1 MVGDG
6 QIRRRGWTLRA
17 QLSLA
22 FVLVAVASVA
32 LVGLW
37 AQYTI
42 DRQFTRFLE
51 RVRRGEVTWITEQP
65 PHVRE
70 LFYTTV
76 RPVWTRKL
84 FYASRRKFLRAFN
97 ASLWLGGATAAAV
110 AVLAGVWLAH
120 RITRPLRELR
130 DAAGRIASGDLRPHV
145 RPGPGEI
152 GELAQAFNA
161 MAARLA
167 ANERLRREFLA
178 AVAHELRTPLSV
190 VQANLESFLDGVTEP
205 TPERIAALH
214 TQCALLNRLIRDLR
228 DLSLAEAGQLTL
240 QRTPTD
246 LGALCAS
253 CVESLQPWAEER
265 GVRVELEAPEG
276 LMAEVDPDRIRQVVQ
291 NLLHN
296 GIRFTPP
303 GGAVRFRVS
312 QISPRRVGIEVED
325 EGPGIPPED
334 LPFVFEPFYRADR
347 SRSRETGGS
356 GLGLAVVRR
365 LVEAH
370 GGEVRAENRVPR
382 GSRFVVEL
390 PS

>member
-1 MVGDG
+1 MADDG

-37 AQYTI
+37 AQYI
-42 DRQFTRFLE
+42 MDRQFTRFLE

-65 PHVRE
+65 PQVRE
-70 LFYTTV
+70 LFYSTV
-76 RPVWTRKL
+76 QPGWTRRL

-110 AVLAGVWLAH
+110 AILAGVWLAH
-120 RITRPLRELR
+120 RITRPLMELR
-130 DAAGRIASGDLRPHV
+130 YAAGRIAAGDLGQHV

-152 GELAQAFNA
+152 GDLAQAFNA

-190 VQANLESFLDGVTEP
+190 VQANLESFLDGVAEP

-214 TQCALLNRLIRDLR
+214 TQCALLNRLIGDLR
-228 DLSLAEAGQLTL
+228 DLSLAEAGQLPL
-240 QRTPTD
+240 HRVPTD

-253 CVESLQPWAEER
+253 CVEGLQPWAEER
-265 GVRVELEAPEG
+265 GVRVELEAPAG
-276 LMAEVDPDRIRQVVQ
+276 LVAEVDPDRIRQVVQ

-296 GIRFTPP
+296 AIRFTRE
-303 GGAVRFRVS
+303 GGTVRVRVS
-312 QISPRRVGIEVED
+312 RTAAHRVRITLED
-325 EGPGIPPED
+325 EGPGIPPDE
-334 LPFVFEPFYRADR
+334 LPYIFEPFYRAER

-370 GGEVRAENRVPR
+370 GGEVRAENRDPV
-382 GSRFVVEL
+382 GARFVVEL

>member
-1 MVGDG
+1 MVDDG
-6 QIRRRGWTLRA
+6 RARGRGWTLRA

-37 AQYTI
+37 AQYI
-42 DRQFTRFLE
+42 LDRQFTRFLE

-65 PHVRE
+65 PHIRE
-70 LFYTTV
+70 LFYSTV
-76 RPVWTRKL
+76 QPSWTRRL
-84 FYASRRKFLRAFN
+84 FHASRRKFLRAFN
-97 ASLWLGGATAAAV
+97 ASLWLGGTTAAAV

-120 RITRPLRELR
+120 RLTRPLLDLR
-130 DAAGRIASGDLRPHV
+130 QAVGRVAAGDLRQHV

-161 MAARLA
+161 MATRLE

-178 AVAHELRTPLSV
+178 AVAHELRTPLSI
-190 VQANLESFLDGVTEP
+190 VQANLESFLDGVAEP

-214 TQCALLNRLIRDLR
+214 TQCALLSRLISDLR
-228 DLSLAEAGQLTL
+228 DLSLAEAGQLHL

-253 CVESLQPWAEER
+253 CVEGLQPWAEER
-265 GVRVELEAPEG
+265 GVRVELEALPG
-276 LMAEVDPDRIRQVVQ
+276 LVAEVDPDRMRQVVQ

-296 GIRFTPP
+296 AVRFTPP
-303 GGAVRFRVS
+303 GGVVRFRVS
-312 QISPRRVGIEVED
+312 RAARGVRIELED

-334 LPFVFEPFYRADR
+334 LPYVFEPFYRADR

-365 LVEAH
+365 LVESH

-382 GSRFVVEL
+382 GARFVVEL

>member
-1 MVGDG
+1 
-6 QIRRRGWTLRA
+6 
-17 QLSLA
+17 
-22 FVLVAVASVA
+22 
-32 LVGLW
+32 
-37 AQYTI
+37 
-42 DRQFTRFLE
+42 FLE

-65 PHVRE
+65 PHIRE
-70 LFYTTV
+70 LFYSTV
-76 RPVWTRKL
+76 QPSWTRRL
-84 FYASRRKFLRAFN
+84 FHASRREFLRAFN
-97 ASLWLGGATAAAV
+97 ASLWLGGTTAAAV

-120 RITRPLRELR
+120 RLTRPLLDLR
-130 DAAGRIASGDLRPHV
+130 QAVGRVAAGDLRQHV

-161 MAARLA
+161 MATRLE

-178 AVAHELRTPLSV
+178 AVAHELRTPLSI
-190 VQANLESFLDGVTEP
+190 VQANLESFLDGVAEP

-214 TQCALLNRLIRDLR
+214 TQCALLSRLISDLR
-228 DLSLAEAGQLTL
+228 DLSLAEAGQLHL

-253 CVESLQPWAEER
+253 CVEGLQPWAEER
-265 GVRVELEAPEG
+265 GVRVELEALPG
-276 LMAEVDPDRIRQVVQ
+276 LVAEVDPDRMRQVVQ

-296 GIRFTPP
+296 AVRFTPP
-303 GGAVRFRVS
+303 GGVVRFRVS
-312 QISPRRVGIEVED
+312 RAARGVRIELED

-334 LPFVFEPFYRADR
+334 LPYVFEPFYRADR

-365 LVEAH
+365 LVESH

-382 GSRFVVEL
+382 GARFVVEL